1 MEKIQKKQMKTEAT
15 EWKIVKFE
23 KKEKGHQVSVN
34 AISVLHWTYISYFY
48 LIASENLNYLV
59 FK

>member
-1 MEKIQKKQMKTEAT
+1 MKTEAT
-15 EWKIVKFE
+15 EWKIVKIE